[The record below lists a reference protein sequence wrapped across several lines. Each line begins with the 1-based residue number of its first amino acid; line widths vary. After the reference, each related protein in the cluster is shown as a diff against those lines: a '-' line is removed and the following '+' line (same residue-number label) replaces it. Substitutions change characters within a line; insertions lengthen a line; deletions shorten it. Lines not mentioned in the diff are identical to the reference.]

1 MERFKK
7 MREICKL
14 CITKFVV
21 LQLAIGVFAWAL
33 NNSLAYAGEDLGAN
47 QEAKVTVYK
56 SQYCGCCTKW
66 VDHLEEA
73 GFSVDVRDV
82 DDLGSVK
89 NRLGVPRQYGSC
101 HTAVVDDYW
110 VEGHVPV
117 DLIQRLL
124 RDKPENI
131 AGITVPGMP
140 LGSPGMEGPNPM
152 EYKILSIDLD
162 GNSRVYAT
170 RMGKSE
176 P

>member
-1 MERFKK
+1 MEKFEKV
-7 MREICKL
+7 REICKL
-14 CITKFVV
+14 YLTKFVV
-21 LQLAIGVFAWAL
+21 LQLAVGVFAWSL
-33 NNSLAYAGEDLGAN
+33 NSSLAYAEEVLAVN
-47 QEAKVTVYK
+47 QKAEITVYK

-66 VDHLEEA
+66 VDHLKES
-73 GFSVDVRDV
+73 GFKVDVREV
-82 DDLGSVK
+82 EDLGSVK

-117 DLIQRLL
+117 DLI
-124 RDKPENI
+124 KPENI

-152 EYKILSIDLD
+152 EYKVLSIDLD
-162 GNSRVYAT
+162 GNSSVYAT

>member
-1 MERFKK
+1 MEKIEK
-7 MREICKL
+7 VREVCKR
-14 CITKFVV
+14 CVTKFVV
-21 LQLAIGVFAWAL
+21 FQLAIGVFAWWL
-33 NNSLAYAGEDLGAN
+33 NDSVVYAAEVVAAN
-47 QEAKVTVYK
+47 QEAEITVYK
-56 SQYCGCCTKW
+56 SQYCGCCSKW
-66 VDHLEEA
+66 VDHLKEA
-73 GFSVDVRDV
+73 GFSIDVREV

-101 HTAVVDDYW
+101 HTAVVDGYW

-124 RDKPENI
+124 QEKPENI

-140 LGSPGMEGPNPM
+140 LGSPGMEGANPM
-152 EYKILSIDLD
+152 EYKVLSIDLD
-162 GNSRVYAT
+162 GNSSVYAT

>member
-1 MERFKK
+1 MDKFE
-7 MREICKL
+7 KL
-14 CITKFVV
+14 HEACRRCVTKLLVFH
-21 LQLAIGVFAWAL
+21 LAIGLFAWGL
-33 NNSLAYAGEDLGAN
+33 NGSLAYGADDLTSTHDA
-47 QEAKVTVYK
+47 EITVYK

-66 VDHLEEA
+66 VDHLKES
-73 GFSVDVRDV
+73 GFKVDVREV
-82 DDLGSVK
+82 EDLGSVK

-124 RDKPENI
+124 NEKPENI

-152 EYKILSIDLD
+152 EYKVLSIDLD
-162 GNSRVYAT
+162 GNSSVYAT

>member
-1 MERFKK
+1 MEKIEK
-7 MREICKL
+7 VREVCKR
-14 CITKFVV
+14 CVTKFVV
-21 LQLAIGVFAWAL
+21 LQLAIGVVAWGL
-33 NNSLAYAGEDLGAN
+33 NSSLAYAAEVVTAN
-47 QEAKVTVYK
+47 QDAEITVYK

-66 VDHLEEA
+66 VDHLKEA
-73 GFSVDVRDV
+73 GFSIDVREV

-101 HTAVVDDYW
+101 HTAVVDGYW

-124 RDKPENI
+124 QERPENI

-140 LGSPGMEGPNPM
+140 LGSPGMAGPNPM
-152 EYKILSIDLD
+152 EYKVLSIDLD
-162 GNSRVYAT
+162 GHSSVYAT